1 MLNHHNT
8 EPVNTSYMVIEL
20 EQSEQQ
26 KCFDCLGVL
35 LTFHASLCMP
45 TNYFSYLT
53 YEVFSF
59 RVPTL
64 TGPLYMVW
72 KLELMMCLLRNVSDI
87 YID

>member
-26 KCFDCLGVL
+26 KCFDCLGAL

-45 TNYFSYLT
+45 TNYFSYLA
-53 YEVFSF
+53 YKVFSF
-59 RVPTL
+59 LAPTL

-72 KLELMMCLLRNVSDI
+72 KLKLMMCLLRNVSDI